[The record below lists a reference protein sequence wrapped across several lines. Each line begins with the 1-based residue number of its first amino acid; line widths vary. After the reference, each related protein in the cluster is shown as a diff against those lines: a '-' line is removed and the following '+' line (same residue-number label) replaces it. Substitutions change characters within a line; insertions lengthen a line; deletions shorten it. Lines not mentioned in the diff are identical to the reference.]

1 MNSHL
6 SSFIL
11 RHVGNFVQSALVFV
25 ATTAGTSAFSAISQ
39 SPMVIRQP
47 EPPLVLLTIER
58 DEKLFNVAYN
68 DYSDVDG
75 DGSFDVGYKP
85 GVITYYGL
93 FDSLKC
99 YTYDTSNQLFQPVSS
114 VLDARFKTCGRS
126 VAWSGDF
133 LNYLT
138 TSRADALRKVFYGGL
153 RAVDTSTSTV
163 LQRQFIPQ
171 DAHVWGKEY
180 NASRTSYQAA
190 LPSKTVYSYLISDY
204 TPLAEP
210 TAADRQHLFANATPN
225 GTTLPLLRVLLNRQ
239 ERIWNWVAK
248 EGPVAGGNI
257 DANVDTGVSVGGG
270 GVAPTDLV
278 VRVAVCVKSNTFP
291 LEDNCKGYPSLN
303 PTVWKP
309 TGILHSYGENR
320 SVAFGLLTG
329 SYEKPRS
336 GGVLRKNLSFFDNEV
351 SATDGTFV
359 NGVNGI
365 VRTLDALRISQWQ
378 VGGYTCSGG
387 CKDYGNPVAEMMY
400 EGLRYFAGATTPTA
414 AFDYTGG
421 VDTDLGLPKP
431 TWQNPFRGKAN
442 GGFAACSKPIQMV
455 VSDVNPTFDSD
466 ELPGGSFGSTTAS
479 PSRLAGLNVSA
490 LGQEIWTDE
499 KLGSTRYFIGES
511 LANAPNTYDQAPTA
525 KLANSFGT
533 IRGIAPGEPT
543 RQGSYYAASVARFGA
558 QNAVAGITANPLKVE
573 TYTIAL
579 APPIPTL
586 RIPMAEGEISIAPF
600 GKSVGGCNYGEFVAG
615 TTFLTNRLAG
625 FYFNNVFNVPGFPSD
640 PLVNGG
646 LPQGQFRVS
655 FEDNEQGTDNDMDA
669 IVVYNFKQNADKKT
683 LTIDLAST
691 YAAGCINQ
699 SLGFVIAGS
708 TEDGAYLGVRDVDGA
723 GNAFV
728 LNDTPNSFNPN
739 PMPPGTGSAVIG
751 ANELGIRYSRTFTA
765 SGASVAAGAIPHD
778 PLWYAAKHGTPS
790 YIAMDPGSWDAN
802 GDGVPDNY
810 ALVTDPAKLL
820 TQITAA
826 LEKILASTNQA
837 DSVSTSGGLIRGGE
851 TVAFTTAYT
860 YGKTS
865 IARTTGTPIVAD
877 VWEGRLEAVF
887 LNPDGSPGSTKWRTS
902 NASFQPA
909 NARNIVTFVAGSY
922 QVLDSTPLA
931 SDTALVDYL
940 APGALQTSLTPSLVA
955 RFGALTPAQLKF
967 RTAEAAMNYLK
978 GDQSLEQG
986 NVAAP
991 QPAGVLRP
999 RLSILGDIVSSPPTF
1014 VGKQDY
1020 GYTGLQMPGANTYR
1034 SFVNSKR
1041 TREEIVLVG
1050 ANDGMLHAF
1059 SVVNGAEKW
1068 AFIPKVLHPKLAALT
1083 RPGYA
1088 HQYYVN
1094 GDIAVGDVYSTGTG
1108 WRTIAAVALGAGERS
1123 VFAIDITNRDSPVVL
1138 WEKTAS
1144 ELGFVLGKLNIVRV
1158 PTSATAGGWAV
1169 VFGNGYESAVLSGNT
1184 TKTVAKLF
1192 IVDALTGDDVGGSV
1206 GSQRL
1211 SVPDSVAYN
1220 GMGSPAI
1227 VDGGNVV
1234 QPRGSIVPITGAP
1247 HTMTDIW
1254 VGDLGGN
1261 LWKFDLRGGPTQWGL
1276 SYPEPLFVAERASVS
1291 GNGLVRQPITAEP
1304 AVSKS
1309 FSRGYY
1315 VAFGTGKFF
1324 EDTDRSSKE
1333 VQSIYLLRDTA
1344 TRFQLDNAS
1353 ITNFTRR
1360 RADLTAFTLGFEG
1373 TRRKLLGGP
1382 ANPTVGWYV
1391 DLVDAGAAPA
1401 GERVLARP
1409 LIYVPDVYVG
1419 TFGASE
1425 DSCDDGSSGWFM
1437 GIPLEGGNRSGLIDT
1452 NGDGVFNSS
1461 DNAAAG
1467 VKLTGGALNNFDL
1480 IAQSN
1485 GSQLSFYGLPS
1496 AGGSSGGQ
1504 VRGVNKEVKQ
1514 PTIPSGRSSWRQ
1526 IQ

>member
-1 MNSHL
+1 MKPL
-6 SSFIL
+6 FTIFRKRACAVAQASFIVL
-11 RHVGNFVQSALVFV
+11 VALGNSVAL
-25 ATTAGTSAFSAISQ
+25 AAMSQ

-93 FDSLKC
+93 FDSAKC
-99 YTYDTSNQLFQPVSS
+99 YSYNTANQVFVPIGS
-114 VLDARFKTCGRS
+114 VLNAQFKTCGRS

-153 RAVDTSTSTV
+153 RVVDTNTETV
-163 LQRQFIPQ
+163 LQRQYIPQ

-180 NASRTSYQAA
+180 NATRASYQAA
-190 LPSKTVYSYLISDY
+190 RPGTTTYTYRISDY
-204 TPLAEP
+204 TPYAEP

-225 GTTLPLLRVLLNRQ
+225 GTTLPLLRVLLDRQ

-257 DANVDTGVSVGGG
+257 DANVDSGVAVGGG

-278 VRVAVCVKSNTFP
+278 VRVAVCVTSAAFP

-309 TGILHSYGENR
+309 TGILHTYGENR
-320 SVAFGLLTG
+320 SIAFGLLTG

-336 GGVLRKNLSFFDNEV
+336 GGVLRKNLSFFDDEIN
-351 SATDGTFV
+351 AANGTFV

-378 VGGYTCSGG
+378 AGGYTCSGG

-400 EGLRYFAGATTPTA
+400 EGLRYFSGATTPTA
-414 AFDYTGG
+414 AFDYSGG
-421 VDTDLGLPKP
+421 VDATLGLPKP
-431 TWQNPFRGKAN
+431 TWLDPFRGKAN

-466 ELPGGSFGSTTAS
+466 ELPGGSFGSVSAS
-479 PSRLAGLNVSA
+479 PARLAGLNVSA
-490 LGQEIWTDE
+490 LGATIWGRE
-499 KLGSTRYFIGES
+499 GLGSSRYFIGES

-525 KLANSFGT
+525 KLSNSFGT

-543 RQGSYYAASVARFGA
+543 RQGSYYAASVANFGA
-558 QNAVAGITANPLKVE
+558 ANAVAGLATSPQKVE
-573 TYTIAL
+573 TYAIAL

-586 RIPMAEGEISIAPF
+586 NIPTSEGLVSIAPF

-625 FYFNNVFNVPGFPSD
+625 FYFNNVFNVPGFPTD
-640 PLVNGG
+640 LLVNGG
-646 LPQGQFRVS
+646 RPQGEFRVS

-669 IVVYNFKQNADKKT
+669 IVVYKFRLNADRRT
-683 LTIDLAST
+683 ITIDLAST

-699 SLGFVIAGS
+699 SLGFVIAG
-708 TEDGAYLGVRDVDGA
+708 TTQDGAYLGVRDVDGA
-723 GNAFV
+723 GNAYV
-728 LNDTPNSFNPN
+728 LNDSANSFNPD

-751 ANELGIRYSRTFTA
+751 TNQLGIRYTRTFIA
-765 SGASVAAGAIPHD
+765 SGASGAAGAIPHD
-778 PLWYAAKHGTPS
+778 PLWYAAKYGTTG
-790 YIAMDPGSWDAN
+790 AWDAN

-820 TQITAA
+820 TQISAA
-826 LEKILASTNQA
+826 LDRILVATNE
-837 DSVSTSGGLIRGGE
+837 SPSISTSGGLIRGSE
-851 TVAFTTAYT
+851 TLAFSTAYT
-860 YGKTS
+860 YGKSS
-865 IARTTGTPIVAD
+865 IPRTTGTPITAD
-877 VWEGRLEAVF
+877 VWEGRLDAII
-887 LNPDGSPGSTKWRTS
+887 LNADGSLGATKWKTS
-902 NASFQPA
+902 NASFEA
-909 NARNIVTFVAGSY
+909 AVSRKVITFVGGSY
-922 QVLDSTPLA
+922 QVLDSTTLA
-931 SDTALVDYL
+931 SDTALIDYL
-940 APGALQTSLTPSLVA
+940 APGALQTSLSPSLVA
-955 RFGALTPAQLKF
+955 RFGTLTPAQLKS

-978 GDQSLEQG
+978 GDQSLEVG

-991 QPAGVLRP
+991 QPPGVLRP
-999 RLSILGDIVSSPPTF
+999 RLSILGDIVFSPPTF

-1020 GYTGLQMPGANTYR
+1020 GYFGLTGFTGASAYR
-1034 SFVNSKR
+1034 SFVTAKR

-1059 SVVNGAEKW
+1059 SATNGAEKW
-1068 AFIPKVLHPKLAALT
+1068 AFIPKALHPKLSALT
-1083 RPGYA
+1083 RPGYS

-1094 GDIAVGDVYSTGTG
+1094 GDIAVGDVYTTAG

-1123 VFAIDITNRDSPVVL
+1123 VFALDITNRDSPIVL
-1138 WEKTAS
+1138 WERTAS
-1144 ELGFVLGKLNIVRV
+1144 ELGYVLGKLNIVRV
-1158 PTSATAGGWAV
+1158 PTSASAAGWAV

-1184 TKTVAKLF
+1184 TKTVSKLF
-1192 IVDALTGDDVGGSV
+1192 VVDALTGDDIGGSV
-1206 GSQRL
+1206 ASQRL
-1211 SVPDSVAYN
+1211 VVPDSVAYN
-1220 GMGSPAI
+1220 GMGSPALI
-1227 VDGGNVV
+1227 DDGSGVV
-1234 QPRGSIVPITGAP
+1234 RHA
-1247 HTMTDIW
+1247 MTDVW

-1261 LWKFDLRGGPTQWGL
+1261 LWRFNLRGGPTQWGL
-1276 SYPEPLFVAERASVS
+1276 SYPGTVPVPLFIAERASVS

-1304 AVSKS
+1304 SVSKS

-1333 VQSIYLLRDTA
+1333 IQSIYLLRDAA
-1344 TRFQLDNAS
+1344 TQFQLEKGTVA
-1353 ITNFTRR
+1353 NFTKR
-1360 RADLTAFTLGFEG
+1360 RADLTAYSIGFQGAHRKINGG
-1373 TRRKLLGGP
+1373 T
-1382 ANPTVGWYV
+1382 ANPAVGWYV
-1391 DLVDAGAAPA
+1391 DLLDANAGPA
-1401 GERVLARP
+1401 GERVLSRP
-1409 LIYVPDVYVG
+1409 LIYVPNVFVG
-1419 TFGASE
+1419 TFGPSE
-1425 DSCDDGSSGWFM
+1425 DACTDGSDGWLM
-1437 GIPLEGGNRSGLIDT
+1437 GIPIEGGNRAELFDT
-1452 NGDGVFNSS
+1452 NGDGRVTSA
-1461 DNAAAG
+1461 DVAAAG
-1467 VKLTGGALNNFDL
+1467 VKLEGGVLNNFDL
-1480 IAQSN
+1480 VAQTN
-1485 GSQLSFYGLPS
+1485 GSFLSFYGVP
-1496 AGGSSGGQ
+1496 GGQ
-1504 VRGVNKEVKQ
+1504 KPRAAGSNVGVKGGPKDQKIFE
-1514 PTIPSGRSSWRQ
+1514 GRSSWRQ